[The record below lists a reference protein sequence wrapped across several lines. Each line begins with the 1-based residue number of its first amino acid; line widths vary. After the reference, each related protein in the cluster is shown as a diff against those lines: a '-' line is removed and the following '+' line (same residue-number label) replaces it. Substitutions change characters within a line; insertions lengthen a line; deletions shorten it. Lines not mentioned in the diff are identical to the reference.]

1 MTETD
6 VNTTTDEDDLDPL
19 DREALERAMKF
30 ASRDPGRRRQL
41 NRKLRDESW
50 LAVATFA
57 AYCMQSQ
64 NLHLK
69 PWEYP
74 PCWGSETPLGYHGD
88 QREAWE
94 LCKRLLAAGLSR
106 WEPDPITALAER
118 SRI

>member
-30 ASRDPGRRRQL
+30 ASRDPGRRWQ
-41 NRKLRDESW
+41 LRDESW